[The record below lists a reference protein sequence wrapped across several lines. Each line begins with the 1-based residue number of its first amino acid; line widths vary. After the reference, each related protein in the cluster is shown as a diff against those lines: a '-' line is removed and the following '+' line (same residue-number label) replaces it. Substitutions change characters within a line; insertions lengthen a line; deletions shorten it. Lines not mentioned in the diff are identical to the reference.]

1 MGYLLD
7 THTLLWYLLDDENL
21 SEKARAIIDCEE
33 CFYSKV
39 SLWEI
44 AIKQAIGKLRYKH
57 SIPKIE
63 RLCQDENFIEARVT
77 ASEIEKVKDLPF
89 IHSDPFDRLI
99 VSQAT
104 ANDFTIIT
112 RDTIIPKYPVK
123 TLW

>member
-1 MGYLLD
+1 MVISNLKIGTSYFFYPLRGICERKY
-7 THTLLWYLLDDENL
+7 TLP
-21 SEKARAIIDCEE
+21 
-33 CFYSKV
+33 YSKV

-57 SIPKIE
+57 SIPQIE